1 MLCSTQNTH
10 RAQQF
15 LSTFQ
20 FEFFVFIRHCED
32 YNWIQN
38 QSQKFGTEFRI
49 LTKKNQSQR
58 LKFVFLMD
66 KKINLFFISLGIN
79 LNNILFI
86 IYSIQNYV
94 GGGVN
99 KYFSR
104 NRKKN
109 V

>member
-1 MLCSTQNTH
+1 MKKSLN
-10 RAQQF
+10 
-15 LSTFQ
+15 L
-20 FEFFVFIRHCED
+20 I
-32 YNWIQN
+32 WIQN
-38 QSQKFGTEFRI
+38 QSEKFGTEFRI
-49 LTKKNQSQR
+49 LTNKIQSQR
-58 LKFVFLMD
+58 LKFVFLMV
-66 KKINLFFISLGIN
+66 KKKSISFFISLGIN